1 TNVPGIYAAGN
12 VVHVYDLVDWVTQ
25 AGLTAGKR
33 AAQQV
38 TNHESR
44 IMNHIPTRAGE
55 NVRYVVPHKVNPETL
70 TEDTVMLQMRVTQP
84 LEQPVRVE
92 VYDGETLITRK
103 NERYARP
110 GEMVNI
116 TLRGRDYDAVR
127 QAKSLTVAVVPR

>member
-1 TNVPGIYAAGN
+1 
-12 VVHVYDLVDWVTQ
+12 L
-25 AGLTAGKR
+25 R
-33 AAQQV
+33 AD
-38 TNHESR
+38 ESW
-44 IMNHIPTRAGE
+44 E
-55 NVRYVVPHKVNPETL
+55 NVRYVVPHTVNPETL
-70 TEDTVMLQMRVTQP
+70 TEDAVMLQMRVIRP

-92 VYDGETLITRK
+92 VYDGENLITRK